1 MRYLVLATAVITT
14 MSSGAIARQYIEGQ
28 ELDIEG
34 QELAA
39 QNLQDVRATPVSSDQ
54 QGAAGVIRIAMGPTS
69 AARKPGGTAV
79 VPILTPSK
87 CSSSVGSCANDR
99 AVKRH
104 TKT

>member
-1 MRYLVLATAVITT
+1 MKYLVLATAAITT

-28 ELDIEG
+28 ELAG
-34 QELAA
+34 
-39 QNLQDVRATPVSSDQ
+39 QNLQDVRAALVSSDR
-54 QGAAGVIRIAMGPTS
+54 QGSGGVIRIAMGPTS
-69 AARKPGGTAV
+69 AARKPGGTAGA
-79 VPILTPSK
+79 PILTPSK

>member
-1 MRYLVLATAVITT
+1 MKYLVLATAAITA

-28 ELDIEG
+28 ELAE
-34 QELAA
+34 

-54 QGAAGVIRIAMGPTS
+54 QGARGVIRVAMGPTS
-69 AARKPGGTAV
+69 AARKPSGTAGA
-79 VPILTPSK
+79 PIVTPSK